1 MIVRL
6 GLNFAAHC
14 LAGMAFG
21 ALGAYVVGSELAR
34 EGDSL
39 DERHASEPVARDA
52 DASRSER
59 DTD

>member
-21 ALGAYVVGSELAR
+21 ALGAYVVRSALTR

-39 DERHASEPVARDA
+39 DERHASEPVAA
-52 DASRSER
+52 NVDASHSKR
-59 DTD
+59 DID